1 MTYLD
6 FTDQKDIF
14 DDVRELKNYCTND
27 GTFIDQ
33 GRLLVQAVGLE
44 HVWNQRNSLAYLE
57 PHQAAMMVLFCDK
70 R

>member
-14 DDVRELKNYCTND
+14 DDVRELKNYGTND

-33 GRLLVQAVGLE
+33 GRLLVQALGLE
-44 HVWNQRNSLAYLE
+44 HV
-57 PHQAAMMVLFCDK
+57 
-70 R
+70 